1 MNAFERAEQDLD
13 EALDSGELTSK
24 EYNYEMR
31 CLHQEA
37 EESGYFD

>member
-1 MNAFERAEQDLD
+1 MNAFERAEQDLE
-13 EALDSGELTSK
+13 EALESGDIDIK

-37 EESGYFD
+37 EDAGYF